1 MQVSEKLLKKCK
13 PANGHVLVLKSL
25 PANMKAYGDFQW
37 PKSGIVSAPDWK
49 PTKECGNGLHGWLW
63 GAGDAGLRCED
74 DDAKWM
80 VLSVQVDSIVDLEGK
95 VKFPSCLIA
104 YMGDRE
110 TAVSIIQH
118 YAPSGTAIMF
128 STVTGGY
135 RSTVT
140 GGDRSTVTGGEGST
154 VTGGDRSTVTG
165 GYGSTVT
172 GGYRSTVT
180 GGYRSTVTGGDRSTV
195 RGGYGSTVT
204 GGYGSTVTGGDRSV
218 IIIDFFDSDAHEI
231 RRKIALVDGITIMP
245 NTKYRLND
253 QREFEVVE

>member
-13 PANGHVLVLKSL
+13 PAKGHVLVLKSL
-25 PANMKAYGDFQW
+25 PANMKAYGGFQW
-37 PKSGIVSAPDWK
+37 PESGAVSAPDWK

-128 STVTGGY
+128 STVTGGEG
-135 RSTVT
+135 STVT

-154 VTGGDRSTVTG
+154 VTGGDRS
-165 GYGSTVT
+165 
-172 GGYRSTVT
+172 
-180 GGYRSTVTGGDRSTV
+180 
-195 RGGYGSTVT
+195 
-204 GGYGSTVTGGDRSV
+204 V
-218 IIIDFFDSDAHEI
+218 IIIDFLDSDAHEI

>member
-13 PANGHVLVLKSL
+13 PAKGHVLVLKSL
-25 PANMKAYGDFQW
+25 PANMKAYGGFQW
-37 PKSGIVSAPDWK
+37 PESGAVSAPDWK

-128 STVTGGY
+128 STVTGG
-135 RSTVT
+135 
-140 GGDRSTVTGGEGST
+140 
-154 VTGGDRSTVTG
+154 
-165 GYGSTVT
+165 
-172 GGYRSTVT
+172 
-180 GGYRSTVTGGDRSTV
+180 
-195 RGGYGSTVT
+195 
-204 GGYGSTVTGGDRSV
+204 DRSV
-218 IIIDFFDSDAHEI
+218 IIIDFLDSDAHEI